1 MGCER
6 YGPLVSR
13 FLDDDLD
20 RGELNAFL
28 EHLFACAACQQ
39 ELKAFEALHEGFCR
53 ADVLDAPPE
62 PSRPFT
68 LEDLGPYA
76 HAEAGAVPLAQPALD
91 ADAHP
96 APDRGGKRG
105 SGEPGW
111 WGSMSRYVF
120 PQNFL
125 RYAVPMMAVLLVG
138 LWIYPDDDAGRVDVR
153 SLPASRVASTQLPR
167 KEAGKEDMQ
176 IYVTQHAA
184 GQPWAHYGNH
194 VPLIQTASAGYIP

>member
-20 RGELNAFL
+20 KGELNAFL
-28 EHLFACAACQQ
+28 EHLFACSSCQQ
-39 ELKAFEALHEGFCR
+39 ELKAFETLHEGFR
-53 ADVLDAPPE
+53 KADILDAPPE
-62 PSRPFT
+62 PSRLFT

-76 HAEAGAVPLAQPALD
+76 NAEAGAVPLAQPALD
-91 ADAHP
+91 ADAAP
-96 APDRGGKRG
+96 ARGGKRA
-105 SGEPGW
+105 SRQSGW
-111 WGSMSRYVF
+111 WDSLSRYVF

-153 SLPASRVASTQLPR
+153 SLPASRVASTQVSR
-167 KEAGKEDMQ
+167 KDVGKEDMQ
-176 IYVTQHAA
+176 VYVMQHAA
-184 GQPWAHYGNH
+184 SQPWAHYGNH
-194 VPLIQTASAGYIP
+194 VPMIQTASAGYVP